1 MSRILALLAA
11 VLFSAPVL
19 AHEVTVGD
27 LQIIHPHIPQPAASA
42 KAAGGFMAIVNNGTE
57 PDRLLGIESDIAM
70 KSEVHESKVDAS
82 GVGTMAHVDFIE
94 IPPGQTV
101 NLEHGGY
108 HVMFMGLNG
117 TLTEGEMRQA
127 TLIFEKAG
135 RVEIEFMIDPPV
147 GEGEGHDHSKMDHS
161 GMEHGAE
168 GHDAQAAHGDHA
180 AMAPTMT
187 GDALVD
193 IEALLKAQFDTPENP
208 LTVAPITVQGD
219 VAIAGWS
226 QGGNGGRAFLR
237 QDEKGWFVEL
247 CAGKGLLMP
256 EMLTGLGLA
265 EADAATL
272 LASVTAAEAALGA
285 EAIALFDSFDG
296 ELFIGRDGHGHDHG
310 AASN

>member
-1 MSRILALLAA
+1 MKVLAFVAA
-11 VLFSAPVL
+11 LFIAAPVF

-27 LQIIHPHIPQPAASA
+27 IQIIHPHIPQPAATA

-57 PDRLLGIESDIAM
+57 VERLIGIESDIAA
-70 KSEVHESKVDAS
+70 KSETHESKVDAN
-82 GVGTMAHVDFIE
+82 GVGTMEHVDAIE
-94 IPPGQTV
+94 IPPGETV

-108 HVMFMGLNG
+108 HVMFMGLAG
-117 TLTEGEMRQA
+117 PLTEGEMHKA

-135 RVEIEFMIDPPV
+135 RVEIEFQVDPPV
-147 GEGEGHDHSKMDHS
+147 GEGELDHSKMDHS
-161 GMEHGAE
+161 KMEHGAE
-168 GHDAQAAHGDHA
+168 GHDAHAAHGDHA
-180 AMAPTMT
+180 AMAPAMT
-187 GDALVD
+187 GDAMVD

-226 QGGNGGRAFLR
+226 QNGMGGRAFLR
-237 QDEKGWFVEL
+237 KDDMGWFVEL

-265 EADAATL
+265 EADAGTL
-272 LASVTAAEAALGA
+272 LASVNTAEAGLGA

-296 ELFIGRDGHGHDHG
+296 ELFIGREGHQHG
-310 AASN
+310 AATN